1 MSDDTQKEG
10 VVFDRMPGADAPEAA
25 ADEALDFNF
34 GLGEEPVEE
43 PEEDEEAVEEPVAEA
58 EEPAADEPEPVEEE
72 PEAPVEAAEDE
83 TEEVVAAEEP
93 KETTQDQKMIP
104 KYRFDQQNATLK
116 EYKKELDALRS
127 QMKEP
132 EAFKSDFDFKTKEV
146 EHNNLVLDGELEKAA
161 ALRMQIDE
169 ARYKQMEHDLTQ
181 KISQN
186 VNQSQQASALQ
197 RAAAELESEFPIFD
211 KSSNQFN
218 EKLTD
223 EVNALHQGLM
233 AKDENP
239 VTALH
244 KAVKYVLMGN
254 GYVDMNDP
262 TPEPAGLAASSPRS
276 EDEVAKKRAEVS
288 KKLKAAESQP
298 PQMPG
303 ESSSAHGERPND
315 LGSMTEDE
323 FNALPDA
330 TLKRLR
336 GDIL

>member
-1 MSDDTQKEG
+1 MSDDTQKEE

-43 PEEDEEAVEEPVAEA
+43 DEEEVEEPVVEA
-58 EEPAADEPEPVEEE
+58 EEPAAEEPEPVEEE

-93 KETTQDQKMIP
+93 KETAQDQKMIP

-116 EYKKELDALRS
+116 EYKRELDALRA
-127 QMKEP
+127 QLKEP
-132 EAFKSDFDFKTKEV
+132 ETFESDYDFKGKEI
-146 EHNNLVLDGELEKAA
+146 EHQNLVLDGEADKAA
-161 ALRMQIDE
+161 ALRMEIE
-169 ARYKQMEHDLTQ
+169 AARYKKIEHDLTQ
-181 KISQN
+181 KISHS

-211 KSSNQFN
+211 KSSSQFN

-254 GYVDMNDP
+254 GYVDMNEP
-262 TPEPAGLAASSPRS
+262 TPEPAGLAPSAPRA

-298 PQMPG
+298 PAMPG
-303 ESSSAHGERPND
+303 ESSSAHGERKQD

-323 FNALPDA
+323 FNALPEA

>member
-1 MSDDTQKEG
+1 MSDDTQKDE

-43 PEEDEEAVEEPVAEA
+43 PEEDEEEVEEPVAEA
-58 EEPAADEPEPVEEE
+58 EEPAVEEPEPAPEESE
-72 PEAPVEAAEDE
+72 PPVEAAEDE

-116 EYKKELDALRS
+116 EYKRELDALRS

-132 EAFKSDFDFKTKEV
+132 ETFQSDFDFVAKEV
-146 EHNNLVLDGELEKAA
+146 EYQNLVLDGESDKAA
-161 ALRMQIDE
+161 ALRVEINTAQRKQI
-169 ARYKQMEHDLTQ
+169 EHDLTQ
-181 KISQN
+181 KISHS

-239 VTALH
+239 V
-244 KAVKYVLMGN
+244 KYVLMGN
-254 GYVDMNDP
+254 GYVDMNEP
-262 TPEPAGLAASSPRS
+262 APEPTGLAPSAPRS

-298 PQMPG
+298 PAMPG
-303 ESSSAHGERPND
+303 ESSSAHGERPTD

>member
-1 MSDDTQKEG
+1 MSDDTQKEE

-43 PEEDEEAVEEPVAEA
+43 DEEEVEEPVAEA
-58 EEPAADEPEPVEEE
+58 EEPAAEEPEPVEEE
-72 PEAPVEAAEDE
+72 PEASVEAAEDE
-83 TEEVVAAEEP
+83 TEEVAEAEEP
-93 KETTQDQKMIP
+93 KETAQDQKMIP

-116 EYKKELDALRS
+116 EYKRELDALRA
-127 QMKEP
+127 QLKEP
-132 EAFKSDFDFKTKEV
+132 ETFESDYDFKGKEI
-146 EHNNLVLDGELEKAA
+146 EHQNLVLDGEADKAA
-161 ALRMQIDE
+161 ALRMEIE
-169 ARYKQMEHDLTQ
+169 AARYKKIEHDLTQ
-181 KISQN
+181 KISHS

-218 EKLTD
+218 ETLTD
-223 EVNALHQGLM
+223 EVNALHNGLM
-233 AKDENP
+233 DRGENP

-254 GYVDMNDP
+254 GYVDMNEP
-262 TPEPAGLAASSPRS
+262 APESAGLAPSAPRS

-298 PQMPG
+298 PAMPG
-303 ESSSAHGERPND
+303 ESSSAHGERKQD

-323 FNALPDA
+323 FNALPEA

>member
-1 MSDDTQKEG
+1 MSEDNQNEG
-10 VVFDRMPGADAPEAA
+10 MVFDRMPGADAP
-25 ADEALDFNF
+25 DENPVEQMDLNF
-34 GLGEEPVEE
+34 GLGEEPA
-43 PEEDEEAVEEPVAEA
+43 PETDEEEAVAPEPEIAA
-58 EEPAADEPEPVEEE
+58 EETEAPSLADETP
-72 PEAPVEAAEDE
+72 ALEDE
-83 TEEVVAAEEP
+83 TPDVQATKEVSEAEEP
-93 KETTQDQKMIP
+93 KETAQDQKMIP

-116 EYKKELDALRS
+116 EYKRELDALRS

-132 EAFKSDFDFKTKEV
+132 ETFESDYDFRGKEI
-146 EHNNLVLDGELEKAA
+146 EHQNLVLDGDADKAA
-161 ALRMQIDE
+161 ALRMEIE
-169 ARYKQMEHDLTQ
+169 ATRYKQIEHDLTQ
-181 KISQN
+181 KISHS

-254 GYVDMNDP
+254 GYVDMNEP
-262 TPEPAGLAASSPRS
+262 APESAGLAPSAPRS
-276 EDEVAKKRAEVS
+276 GDEVAKKRAEVS
-288 KKLKAAESQP
+288 RKLQAAEAQP
-298 PQMPG
+298 PEMPG
-303 ESSSAHGERPND
+303 ESSSARGERS
-315 LGSMTEDE
+315 LEISSMTEDE

>member
-1 MSDDTQKEG
+1 MSDDTQKEE

-43 PEEDEEAVEEPVAEA
+43 DEEEVEEPVAEA
-58 EEPAADEPEPVEEE
+58 EEPAAEEPEPVEEE
-72 PEAPVEAAEDE
+72 PEAPLEAAEDE

-93 KETTQDQKMIP
+93 KETAQDQKMIP

-116 EYKKELDALRS
+116 EYKRELDALRA

-132 EAFKSDFDFKTKEV
+132 ETFESDFDFVAKEV
-146 EHNNLVLDGELEKAA
+146 EYQNLVLDGESDKAA
-161 ALRMQIDE
+161 ALRVEINAAQRKQI
-169 ARYKQMEHDLTQ
+169 EHDLTQ
-181 KISQN
+181 KISHS

-211 KSSNQFN
+211 KSSSQFN

-254 GYVDMNDP
+254 GYVDMNEP
-262 TPEPAGLAASSPRS
+262 ASEPAGLAPSAPRA

-298 PQMPG
+298 PAMPG
-303 ESSSAHGERPND
+303 ESSSAHGERKQD
-315 LGSMTEDE
+315 LSSMTEDE